1 MKNAMFLLSFAASSL
16 VSFNLLAE
24 QTFAQSPLQEQAQL
38 QEKSFSEAELAQML
52 APIALYPD
60 SLLTHVLIASTYPIE
75 IIEAHRWL
83 IKNDELTPEQASES
97 VKDFAW
103 DASVKALV
111 PFERILSRLSED
123 LTWTQQLGDAFL
135 QDESRLLESIQILR
149 KQAEIAGNLEKMDNM
164 DVSYEDS
171 NIVIEPREK
180 EIVYVPYYDTRM
192 VYGTW
197 HSVSYPPVYWR
208 PRHNVYV
215 SRYNPFYFHSGVH
228 ISFNYFF
235 SAFHWHNRHVVVVNS
250 HHSKHRYYEQR
261 PRRLIVN
268 GGYAKRWAHKPEH
281 RKGVAYRTKH
291 TSARYHNKRVN
302 VSESSFKKH
311 QVVKHKI
318 QRNSH
323 KTYRV
328 ANQHKNQ
335 RTHHI
340 NKDINKNITK
350 KVAKPVTK
358 RYASNDKAKK
368 YTPQKPYS
376 KNKSVKKVSSKKVIA
391 NKDNKRAQ
399 KGSLKSHTKAT
410 RTTKK
415 SSSYKQIQRNTSTK
429 SRHSKTDKTRNR

>member
-1 MKNAMFLLSFAASSL
+1 MN
-16 VSFNLLAE
+16 
-24 QTFAQSPLQEQAQL
+24 
-38 QEKSFSEAELAQML
+38 
-52 APIALYPD
+52 
-60 SLLTHVLIASTYPIE
+60 
-75 IIEAHRWL
+75 
-83 IKNDELTPEQASES
+83 
-97 VKDFAW
+97 
-103 DASVKALV
+103 
-111 PFERILSRLSED
+111 
-123 LTWTQQLGDAFL
+123 
-135 QDESRLLESIQILR
+135 IQVLR

-208 PRHNVYV
+208 PRHSVYV

-268 GGYAKRWAHKPEH
+268 GGYAKRWAHKPKH

-291 TSARYHNKRVN
+291 TSSKYNNKRVN
-302 VSESSFKKH
+302 VSESNHKKH
-311 QVVKHKI
+311 QVVQHKI
-318 QRNSH
+318 QRNTH
-323 KTYRV
+323 KTHRV
-328 ANQHKNQ
+328 VNQNKNKKSQ
-335 RTHHI
+335 HI
-340 NKDINKNITK
+340 NKKLSK

-358 RYASNDKAKK
+358 RYASIDKSKK
-368 YTPQKPYS
+368 HTSQKVYRA
-376 KNKSVKKVSSKKVIA
+376 NTSVKKVSSKKVVV
-391 NKDNKRAQ
+391 KTDKKRAY
-399 KGSLKSHTKAT
+399 KESSKSHTTAARK
-410 RTTKK
+410 TKK
-415 SSSYKQIQRNTSTK
+415 SSSYKQTQRSKSTK

>member
-1 MKNAMFLLSFAASSL
+1 MKNAIFLLSFATSSL
-16 VSFNLLAE
+16 VSFNLFAE
-24 QTFAQSPLQEQAQL
+24 QTFAQSNSQEQTQPK
-38 QEKSFSEAELAQML
+38 EKSFSEAELAQML

-75 IIEAHRWL
+75 IVEAHRWL
-83 IKNDELTPEQASES
+83 IKNDELSAEQAAES

-111 PFERILSRLSED
+111 PFERIISRLSED

-135 QDESRLLESIQILR
+135 QDESRLLESIQVLR

-171 NIVIEPREK
+171 NIVIEPIEK

-208 PRHNVYV
+208 PHHSVYV

-291 TSARYHNKRVN
+291 TSSKYHNKRVN
-302 VSESSFKKH
+302 VSESSLKKH
-311 QVVKHKI
+311 QVVQHKI

-323 KTYRV
+323 KTHWV
-328 ANQHKNQ
+328 ANQN
-335 RTHHI
+335 I
-340 NKDINKNITK
+340 NKKMSK
-350 KVAKPVTK
+350 KVTRPVTK
-358 RYASNDKAKK
+358 RYASIDKSKK
-368 YTPQKPYS
+368 ITSQKVYR
-376 KNKSVKKVSSKKVIA
+376 KNTSMKKESSKKVAVMTDKKRA
-391 NKDNKRAQ
+391 NKE
-399 KGSLKSHTKAT
+399 SSKSYTTTTRKTKQ
-410 RTTKK
+410 
-415 SSSYKQIQRNTSTK
+415 SSNYKQKQRSTSTK
-429 SRHSKTDKTRNR
+429 RSHSKTAKTKNR

>member
-1 MKNAMFLLSFAASSL
+1 
-16 VSFNLLAE
+16 
-24 QTFAQSPLQEQAQL
+24 
-38 QEKSFSEAELAQML
+38 
-52 APIALYPD
+52 
-60 SLLTHVLIASTYPIE
+60 
-75 IIEAHRWL
+75 
-83 IKNDELTPEQASES
+83 
-97 VKDFAW
+97 
-103 DASVKALV
+103 
-111 PFERILSRLSED
+111 
-123 LTWTQQLGDAFL
+123 
-135 QDESRLLESIQILR
+135 
-149 KQAEIAGNLEKMDNM
+149 
-164 DVSYEDS
+164 
-171 NIVIEPREK
+171 
-180 EIVYVPYYDTRM
+180 M

-215 SRYNPFYFHSGVH
+215 SRYSPFYFHSGGH

-281 RKGVAYRTKH
+281 RKGVAYRAKH
-291 TSARYHNKRVN
+291 TSARYHNKRAN

-323 KTYRV
+323 KTHRV
-328 ANQHKNQ
+328 ANQNKKQ
-335 RTHHI
+335 RTHNI
-340 NKDINKNITK
+340 NKDINKNINK

-368 YTPQKPYS
+368 YTPQKSYS
-376 KNKSVKKVSSKKVIA
+376 KNASVKKVSSKKVIA
-391 NKDNKRAQ
+391 SKDKKRSQ
-399 KGSLKSHTKAT
+399 KESLKSQTKAT
-410 RTTKK
+410 RKTKK
-415 SSSYKQIQRNTSTK
+415 SSSYKQTQRNTSTK